1 MNTNGHEF
9 RQDEMK
15 TVLIDGWMGNHRR
28 LERMRGNLVATSV
41 SSWMVESPR
50 THVRG
55 YMETSIWRYDSSGRT
70 SLEILGGQLGE
81 YLRNLDEPFCAVG
94 YSMGGLVLREAM
106 RQAPELPLRR
116 AAFLHTPHQGTW
128 AGYTLNL
135 PAVCQMRPGSSFLRR
150 LNETEWQVPTFNVW
164 CPGDLVVVPG
174 WNARW
179 RKATNEER
187 CDVPGH
193 IWPLVSR
200 RMHERIRAFLEPI
213 RINRVTRAGGQ
224 KAVRRGARREQV

>member
-1 MNTNGHEF
+1 
-9 RQDEMK
+9 MK

-28 LERMRGNLVATSV
+28 LERMRGNIVAADV
-41 SSWMVESPR
+41 GSSMAESPR
-50 THVRG
+50 TSSFAEATEDKHVRG
-55 YMETSIWRYDSSGRT
+55 STDALIWHYDSSGRT
-70 SLEILGGQLGE
+70 ALEILGGRLGG
-81 YLRNLDEPFCAVG
+81 YLRNLAEPFNVVG

-106 RQAPELPLRR
+106 RQAPDLPLRR

-135 PAVCQMRPGSSFLRR
+135 PAVCQMRPGSSFLQR
-150 LNETEWQVPTFNVW
+150 LNEAEWDRPTLNVW

-179 RKATNEER
+179 TKATREER

-200 RMHERIRAFLEPI
+200 RMHEKIHDFLAVDCS
-213 RINRVTRAGGQ
+213 NRVDDRKQ
-224 KAVRRGARREQV
+224 FCLHQ